1 MLLAPASRRILAYSE
16 PVDMRKS
23 FNGLVA
29 LVKGV
34 LAEDP
39 LSGTLFIFFNR
50 RGNYMKLVTW
60 DRTGYCLFA
69 KKLEQGRFR
78 LPSGETKQEISER
91 AFRLILDGIVLGN
104 RRRVC

>member
-1 MLLAPASRRILAYSE
+1 VFLPNAPRRILAYRE

-29 LVKGV
+29 VVQNV
-34 LAEDP
+34 LREDP
-39 LSGTLFIFFNR
+39 LSGCLFVFFNR

-69 KKLEQGRFR
+69 KRLEQGRFR
-78 LPSGETKQEISER
+78 LPSGEAKQEISER
-91 AFRLILDGIVLGN
+91 TFKLILDGIVLGN
-104 RRRVC
+104 RRRMR

>member
-1 MLLAPASRRILAYSE
+1 VFLPSAPRRIMAYSE
-16 PVDMRKS
+16 PVDMRKQ

-29 LVKGV
+29 LVQNA
-34 LAEDP
+34 LQEDP
-39 LSGTLFIFFNR
+39 LSGDLFVFFNR
-50 RGNYMKLVTW
+50 RSNYMKLVTW

-69 KKLEQGRFR
+69 KKLEQGKFR

-104 RRRVC
+104 RRRIC

>member
-1 MLLAPASRRILAYSE
+1 VFLASTPRRILAYNQ

-23 FNGLVA
+23 FTGLIAV
-29 LVKGV
+29 VQNV
-34 LAEDP
+34 LREDP
-39 LSGTLFIFFNR
+39 LADCLFVFFNR
-50 RGNYMKLVTW
+50 RANYMKLVTW

-69 KKLEQGRFR
+69 KKLERGRFR

>member
-1 MLLAPASRRILAYSE
+1 VFLSSAPRRILAYRE

-29 LVKGV
+29 LVQNV
-34 LAEDP
+34 LQEDP
-39 LSGTLFIFFNR
+39 LSGCLFVFFNR

-69 KKLEQGRFR
+69 KRLEQGRFR
-78 LPSGETKQEISER
+78 LPAGEAKQEISER
-91 AFRLILDGIVLGN
+91 AFKLILDGIVLGN
-104 RRRVC
+104 RRQIG